1 MLQKQPI
8 DISFAKGLD
17 TKTDPWR
24 VQIGNFL
31 SLQNSIF
38 TKLGQLQKRNGFNT
52 LTIVPDPT
60 AGFLTT
66 YNGGLTAI
74 GSKLSSYSSASQT
87 WTTKGTMTPMNL
99 ASSSILRNNLNQ
111 QYADSAVSSNG
122 LVCTVYTENNNGTL
136 TYKYIILDQAT
147 EQVVTLPTA
156 IVGIGTTIYAP
167 RVFYLAPYFI
177 VVFDSLVSS
186 TNHLQFIAISQWTPN
201 SPRTA
206 QDISTVYSGASTGT
220 FDGVVYN
227 GNLYLAYN
235 ATGTTIQIS
244 TVSSALS
251 VSSATTYSGNSAKNI
266 NVTIDLTAQVIWVTW
281 IDSSGNVKTLA
292 FNQLINPILA
302 PTLILASSNALN
314 VACTAQN
321 GILTAYYE
329 VSNNYG
335 YDSSIPTHFIGTSTV
350 SQAGTVTNLP
360 TLVRSV
366 GLASKAFLYNGV
378 SYFFALYNSTY
389 QPTYFLINGAGQ
401 PVATFAYQNGP
412 SAYYVTGLPTPTVNG
427 ANVFCPYLYKDLI
440 QAVNKN
446 TNVSAGTQVNG
457 IYSQTGIYLVGITF
471 GTSALV
477 AAETGG
483 ALNIAGGFL
492 TSYDGIAPVEQN
504 FFLYPDSVEATW
516 SSTGGSIPAQPS
528 GYVAGVPSYYY
539 QVTYEWIDNQGN
551 INRSGPSIPVGVLTS
566 GSGTTGSVTIN
577 VPTLRLTYKTSN
589 PVKIVVYRW
598 SVAQQVY
605 YQVTSITAPTLNS
618 ITTDYVTVTDTLTDA
633 QILGNNILYTTGG
646 VLENIHPPA
655 TSIMA
660 LFNNRLW
667 MVDSEDRNLLWY
679 SKQIIEATPVEMS
692 DLLTVYVAP
701 TTSSQATTGPIT
713 ALSAM
718 DDKLIIFKKSA
729 IYYINGIGP
738 DNTGA
743 NSQYSDPIFITSTVG
758 CVNPASIVFT
768 PQGLMFQSQ
777 KGIWVLGRD
786 LSTNYIGAP
795 VEAYNSYQVL
805 SSINIPD
812 QNQVRFSL
820 SNGVTLMFDYFFQ
833 QWGTFTGISNVS
845 SAIFSGLHTFI
856 NSYGNILQESPGTY
870 LDGTNPVLMQFTT
883 SWINLAGIQ
892 GYQRAYFFY
901 LIGQYYT
908 PHKLNLSISYDYN
921 DSPEQSDLI
930 SPDNFSSAYG
940 NDSPYGQGSPYGGNP
955 QLEQW
960 RVFLARQRCQSFQI
974 NFQEVYDGSYSV
986 PAGKG
991 LTLSG
996 LNLIVAIKKGWR
1008 PIAAANTVG

>member
-24 VQIGNFL
+24 VSVGNFL

-38 TKLGQLQKRNGFNT
+38 TKAGQLQKRNGFST
-52 LTIVPDPT
+52 LTTVADSSASYLST
-60 AGFLTT
+60 F
-66 YNGGLTAI
+66 NGGLTAI
-74 GSKLSSYSSASQT
+74 GNSLSSYSPGSQT
-87 WTTKGTMTPMNL
+87 WVSKGTMTPLDLN
-99 ASSSILRNNLNQ
+99 SFSIVRNNFNQ

-122 LVCTVYTENNNGTL
+122 LICTVYTENNNGTL
-136 TYKYIILDQAT
+136 SYKYIIEDQAT
-147 EQVVTLPTA
+147 EQVVVLPTLIA
-156 IVGIGTTIYAP
+156 GSGTTTYAP
-167 RVFYLAPYFI
+167 RVFYVGFYFI
-177 VVFDSLVSS
+177 IVFDDLIGA
-186 TNHLQFIAISQWTPN
+186 TNHLQFIAISQNTPN
-201 SPRTA
+201 SPTA
-206 QDISTVYSGASTGT
+206 AADISTVYSGASTGT

-227 GNLYLAYN
+227 GTLYLVYN
-235 ATGTTIQIS
+235 CSGTTIQASYINSSLAVSAAIS
-244 TVSSALS
+244 
-251 VSSATTYSGNSAKNI
+251 YSGNSCTNI
-266 NVTIDLTAQVIWVTW
+266 NVTIDITNATPRIWATW
-281 IDSSGNVKTLA
+281 IAPSTGQIRALA
-292 FNQLINPILA
+292 FSPALSTIVF
-302 PTLILASSNALN
+302 PTTIVSSSSALN
-314 VACTAQN
+314 VASTAQN
-321 GILTAYYE
+321 GLLTTYYE
-329 VSNNYG
+329 VNNNYS
-335 YDSSIPTHFIGTSTV
+335 YDAGIPTHYIGTATLTESGTATV
-350 SQAGTVTNLP
+350 LP

-389 QPTYFLINGAGQ
+389 QPTYFLINGSGQ
-401 PVATFAYQNGP
+401 VAAKFAYQNAS
-412 SAYYVTGLPTPTVNG
+412 SAYYVTGLPTVTVNG
-427 ANVFCPYLYKDLI
+427 STIYVPYLYKDLI
-440 QAVNKN
+440 QAVNKD
-446 TNVSAGTQVNG
+446 TNVTAGTQTAG
-457 IYSQTGIYLVGITF
+457 IYSQTGVYLAQMTF
-471 GTSALV
+471 GASALCSS
-477 AAETGG
+477 ETGG
-483 ALNIAGGFL
+483 TLNIGGGFV

-504 FFLYPDSVEATW
+504 FFLYPDNVEKTATAT
-516 SSTGGSIPAQPS
+516 TGGSLGAQK
-528 GYVAGVPSYYY
+528 YYY

-551 INRSGPSIPVGVLTS
+551 INRSAPSIPILVDLS
-566 GSGTTGSVTIN
+566 ASGTSTNTVTLAI
-577 VPTLRLTYKTSN
+577 PTLRLTYRISN
-589 PVKIVVYRW
+589 PVKIVIYRW
-598 SVAQQVY
+598 SDRQQIY
-605 YQVTSITAPTLNS
+605 YQVTSITAPLLNS
-618 ITTDYVTVTDTLTDA
+618 TTVDSVSYTDTASDA
-633 QILGNNILYTTGG
+633 TILGNNILYTTGG
-646 VLENIHPPA
+646 VLENISPPA

-667 MVDSEDRNLLWY
+667 LVDSEDRNLLWY
-679 SKQIIEATPVEMS
+679 SKQVIEAVPVEMS

-701 TTSSQATTGPIT
+701 TTASQTTMGPIT

-758 CVNPASIVFT
+758 TINPASIVFT

-786 LSTNYIGAP
+786 LSTNYVGAP
-795 VEAYNSYQVL
+795 VEAYNSYPVL
-805 SSINIPD
+805 SAVNIPD

-820 SNGVTLMFDYFFQ
+820 SNGVVLMFDYFFM
-833 QWGTFTGISNVS
+833 QWGTFTGIPGVSNV
-845 SAIFSGLHTFI
+845 IFQGLHTFI
-856 NSYGNILQESPGTY
+856 NSYGNILQETPGSY

-908 PHKLNLSISYDYN
+908 PHKINLSIAYDYN
-921 DSPEQSDLI
+921 SSPEQSDLI
-930 SPDNFSSAYG
+930 TPDNFSTAYG
-940 NDSPYGQGSPYGGNP
+940 VDSPFGQGSPYGGNP

-974 NFQEVYDGSYSV
+974 NFQEIYDGTYSV

-996 LNLIVAIKKGWR
+996 LNLIVALKKGWR